1 MRLSPNSFLLAA
13 AAPWPAVHPLITV
26 LVGCAFTFVAAWY
39 WRGHDAR
46 KAARAAEL
54 AAAALAAADKL
65 EWAALLE
72 RVAEIEASNGQ
83 FVDREALEKRF
94 GSIEDKHKLTA
105 TEVLNQ
111 HNTLHEYERKRAE
124 LTGEFRGSIGQL
136 QDKVHALE
144 SMPGRVTSLETKLD
158 NLVTQI
164 SDLKEG
170 QRTLKQELRE
180 DMRGNK
186 GEILAAIKDL
196 KTHP

>member
-1 MRLSPNSFLLAA
+1 MPPIHPIITIIVSAA
-13 AAPWPAVHPLITV
+13 L
-26 LVGCAFTFVAAWY
+26 TFAAAWY

-46 KAARAAEL
+46 KAQR
-54 AAAALAAADKL
+54 AAALASAAQAEVDKL
-65 EWAALLE
+65 EWSALLE
-72 RVAEIEASNGQ
+72 RVTELEQTNGQ

-94 GSIEDKHKLTA
+94 SAIEDRQKLA
-105 TEVLNQ
+105 ASEMLNQ
-111 HNTLHEYERKRAE
+111 HNTLHEYERERERLA
-124 LTGEFRGSIGQL
+124 GEFRSNISQL
-136 QDKVHALE
+136 KKDVHALE
-144 SMPGRVTSLETKLD
+144 AMPGRVTSLETKLD